1 MCSIFDSLGGFGS
14 GGGGGGASTLTRGGG
29 GGGGGG
35 GVAHIGMWVGAGSR
49 FTYGFGSVFSTLI
62 YFFSTL
68 TSGFGYI
75 FGSGLDTS

>member
-14 GGGGGGASTLTRGGG
+14 GGGGGGTSTLT

-35 GVAHIGMWVGAGSR
+35 GVGAGIGMWVGAGSR
-49 FTYGFGSVFSTLI
+49 FTYGFGSDFSTLI

-75 FGSGLDTS
+75 FGSGLETSWW